1 MDFERLSDRELVAT
15 VKQLAERERAATS
28 ILVRSLAEVDSR
40 RLYLRDGCS
49 SLFTWCTQVIGL
61 GEGAAYNRIE
71 VARAGRRVPDLL
83 AALDD
88 GSLTLATAR
97 VLAPHV
103 TPENQAE
110 LIGEARH
117 KSKREVERLVAAV
130 HPQAEVGWCFTHVA
144 PGRVR
149 LHVTISEETF
159 HNLRRAQE
167 LLRHAVPSGDL
178 DQVLDRAVTVLIA
191 DLERRRFAATDS
203 PRAPRSLAST
213 SRRIPAAVRRAV
225 VARDDGRCA
234 FVGEHGRC
242 STRGFLEFH
251 HRQPYAAGGAATV
264 DNIELRCRLCRYR
277 HKRHYAE
284 WRIMP
289 RSRGPASSGAGSM
302 DLYAA

>member
-1 MDFERLSDRELVAT
+1 MDFDQLSDTQLVAT
-15 VKQLAERERAATS
+15 VKQLAEQERGATA
-28 ILVRSLAEVDSR
+28 ILVRSLAEVDNR

-49 SLFTWCTQVIGL
+49 SLFTWCTQVLGL

-103 TPENQAE
+103 TPENHAE
-110 LIGEARH
+110 LIADARH
-117 KSKREVERLVAAV
+117 KSKREVERMVAAV
-130 HPQAEVGWCFTHVA
+130 HPLSEVGWCFTHVA

-149 LHVTISEETF
+149 LHVTVSEDTF

-178 DQVLDRAVTVLIA
+178 DQVLDRAVTVLIS
-191 DLERRRFAATDS
+191 DLERRRFGATDS
-203 PRAPRSLAST
+203 PRT
-213 SRRIPAAVRRAV
+213 SRALAPNSRHIPAAVRRAV
-225 VARDDGRCA
+225 VARDDGQCA
-234 FVGEHGRC
+234 FVGERGRC

-251 HRQPYAAGGAATV
+251 HRQPYAVGGAATI
-264 DNIELRCRLCRYR
+264 DNIELRCRAHNQY
-277 HKRHYAE
+277 E
-284 WRIMP
+284 
-289 RSRGPASSGAGSM
+289 ASVYFGEQGA
-302 DLYAA
+302 DVVPERAASD